1 MIFSSR
7 LKVGTAL
14 CLLITSV
21 ASAKPGPATQ
31 PVPATQS
38 DDSPEAVTAHVL
50 ELVRAQ
56 HSANGFEGINAR
68 QTLDMMGPEAAP
80 AVDGLIKLL
89 DDPKYQGYAAEE
101 LGRIGEGAHNA
112 VTPLIHQAK
121 SADGNWNS
129 WVIDALGGIGTDA
142 NRCVPLFIEALQKG
156 DHSTQEAAARALVE
170 FGNASKPALPAL
182 IQALHSDDERVRDQS
197 CEAIAGQGHDAVQ
210 ALPVLKE
217 MVKGLNEHSRETQSI
232 ADALAAMGKPG
243 LPTLLEMLNS
253 KDENIRGPVY
263 KDLAKLQGDAAPA
276 VPRLIELLKQS
287 DERRFVIRALRCIGT
302 NAMTAV
308 PALMA
313 IAKDSKDDAHESA
326 AHALVAIDPVAA
338 QKAGIKDPDTVYMA
352 CINQDPRYY
361 RSRELGMISFGEP
374 MNCVVVWINGDP
386 VDFYTGG
393 GTIMTSLNRYLKP
406 GKNELT
412 FSQPHKMPVFVGV
425 FRAIAGD
432 VEPIGI
438 EAFRGPASAQLAP
451 PLQFDVDRLSPMTA
465 RESLQGLSHDTIQ
478 REVHQQLGE
487 LITLMNAHDGKKAA
501 DLLFAGER
509 ALSSGDDR
517 TDIDG
522 RADEIV
528 KALSN
533 PGIAAILSEHPIQ
546 LLFGKTVVRA
556 YIQLPVSQK
565 EPAPIIRIKQG
576 GKTGG
581 FASILFIAVH
591 GKLVIWE
598 IPGGLG
604 LSISSGK

>member
-1 MIFSSR
+1 
-7 LKVGTAL
+7 
-14 CLLITSV
+14 
-21 ASAKPGPATQ
+21 
-31 PVPATQS
+31 
-38 DDSPEAVTAHVL
+38 VTAHVL

-56 HSANGFEGINAR
+56 RGENM
-68 QTLDMMGPEAAP
+68 LDRMHAEQVLDAMGPDATP
-80 AVDGLIKLL
+80 AVDALIKLL
-89 DDPKYQGYAAEE
+89 DDPKLHSDAALE
-101 LGRIGEGAHNA
+101 LGRIGENARKA
-112 VTPLIHQAK
+112 VTPLIKHAK
-121 SADGNWNS
+121 TWDGKWNS
-129 WVIDALGGIGTDA
+129 WAIEGLGGISSDA
-142 NRCVPLFIEALQKG
+142 DRCVPLFIEALQKG
-156 DHSTQEAAARALVE
+156 DGFTQAAAARGLVG
-170 FGNASKPALPAL
+170 FGTASRPAIPA
-182 IQALHSDDERVRDQS
+182 IIAALHSGDDELRDLCCQ
-197 CEAIAGQGHDAVQ
+197 AIAEQGHDAVQ

-217 MVKGLNEHSRETQSI
+217 IAKRLNEHSHETESV
-232 ADALAAMGKPG
+232 AGALAAMGKRG

-253 KDENIRGPVY
+253 KDVHIRAPVY
-263 KDLAKLQGDAAPA
+263 QNLAKLKGDAAPA
-276 VPRLIELLKQS
+276 VPRLIELLKEK
-287 DERRFVIRALRCIGT
+287 DERRAAIGTLRCIGT
-302 NAMTAV
+302 NAKEAV
-308 PALMA
+308 PVLMA

-326 AHALVAIDPVAA
+326 AHAVVLIDPVAA

-352 CINQDPRYY
+352 CINEDPRYY
-361 RSRELGMISFGEP
+361 RSRELGMISSGEP

-393 GTIMTSLNRYLKP
+393 GTIMMSLNRHLKP

-432 VEPIGI
+432 VEPVGI

-451 PLQFDVDRLSPMTA
+451 PLQFDVDRLSPMTT

-478 REVHQQLGE
+478 REVHQQLSD
-487 LITLMNAHDGKKAA
+487 LITLINAHDGKKAA

-509 ALSSGDDR
+509 ALSSADDR

-533 PGIAAILSEHPIQ
+533 PGIAATLSEQPIQ
-546 LLFGKTVVRA
+546 LLFRKTVVRA
-556 YIQLPVSQK
+556 YVQLPVSQK
-565 EPAPIIRIKQG
+565 EPAPIVQIKQG